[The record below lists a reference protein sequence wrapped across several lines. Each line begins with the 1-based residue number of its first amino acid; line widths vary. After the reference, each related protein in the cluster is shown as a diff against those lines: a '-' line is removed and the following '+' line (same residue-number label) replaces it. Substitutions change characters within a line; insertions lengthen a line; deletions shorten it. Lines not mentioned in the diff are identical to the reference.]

1 MEMEMEVKDEM
12 SVACER
18 MNAAAAML
26 EQAAERMAGVEL
38 QASLERVSA
47 REAELEERLAEAEQT
62 IAALKASSGRRTSAA
77 GSFAAKDG
85 SSIESGSLDSA
96 LGSLSVEQRIAVK
109 AGLMRSGLLGQ

>member
-18 MNAAAAML
+18 MTAAAELL
-26 EQAAERMAGVEL
+26 EQTIERMAGVHL

-47 REAELEERLAEAEQT
+47 REAELEERLVEAEQT
-62 IAALKASSGRRTSAA
+62 IAALKASAGRKTSAA
-77 GSFAAKDG
+77 GSFTAKDG
-85 SSIESGSLDSA
+85 SSIETASLDSA

-109 AGLMRSGLLGQ
+109 AGLMRNGLLG